1 MVRAVMG
8 LVAGA
13 LLAAPA
19 AAMGPDDPFTPPG
32 RVRLQAQ
39 GPALRSPAALTGVR
53 LGPAPAALIDGEWVA
68 PGTPVRG
75 ALLLRVQRTGAD
87 LRHADGR
94 IERLALFSLDNPP
107 PAADPAA
114 SGPTEMAQR
123 DTP

>member
-8 LVAGA
+8 LVACA

-32 RVRLQAQ
+32 RVRLQAN
-39 GPALRSPAALTGVR
+39 GPALRLPAALTGVR

-75 ALLLRVQRTGAD
+75 AQLLRVQRTGAA

-94 IERLALFSLDNPP
+94 IEWLALFSLDNPP
-107 PAADPAA
+107 PAAEVAASDPAEA
-114 SGPTEMAQR
+114 SSR